1 MPAHPTPAVTAAE
14 QLWQPLE
21 EARQMPDRRALHF
34 LSGLLTEDETR
45 LSRLWPSLP
54 LLVRRE
60 LIQTL
65 SEMAEADYELDF
77 AACFRLALF
86 DTDPQVRMVAIE
98 GLWEDEDVRLIPSF
112 CQLLLED
119 EYAQVRA
126 AAAQALARF
135 ILLGELKKIRPRPF
149 EMAHQALLAAHR
161 KAGEDLEVRRRTL
174 EALAYLGT
182 QEIVALIEQA
192 YASPDESLRI
202 SAIFAMG
209 RNADRRWAN
218 IVRKELQSL
227 NPAMRYEA
235 TRACGE
241 MELRAAVR
249 ELIYLIEDVDPEVQQ
264 MALWSLG
271 QIGGDLARR
280 TLERYAHADNEA
292 LSEAAQEALAELDFF
307 HGDSARFFAPPEA
320 LEESESEDDELDLWA
335 DEDDDT
341 GDELEWSD

>member
-1 MPAHPTPAVTAAE
+1 MPAQPAPAVIAAE

-45 LSRLWPSLP
+45 LGRLWPALP
-54 LLVRRE
+54 LIVRRE

-77 AACFRLALF
+77 ATCFRLALT
-86 DTDPQVRMVAIE
+86 DTDPQVRMAAIE
-98 GLWEDEDVRLIPSF
+98 GLWEDEDVRLIPLL
-112 CQLLLED
+112 CLLLLED
-119 EYAQVRA
+119 EHAQVRA
-126 AAAQALARF
+126 TAAQALARF

-149 EMAHQALLAAHR
+149 ETAYRALLTAHL
-161 KAGEDLEVRRRTL
+161 KADEALEVRRRAL
-174 EALAYLGT
+174 EALAYLST
-182 QEIVALIEQA
+182 KEVVTLIERA
-192 YASPDESLRI
+192 YATPEEPLRI

-209 RNADRRWAN
+209 RSADRRWAGL
-218 IVRKELQSL
+218 VRKELQSL

-249 ELIYLIEDVDPEVQQ
+249 DLIYLIEDVDPEVQQ

-280 TLERYAHADNEA
+280 ALERYANADNEA
-292 LSEAAQEALAELDFF
+292 LSAAAQEALTELDFF
-307 HGDSARFFAPPEA
+307 HGDSARLFAPPDV
-320 LEESESEDDELDLWA
+320 LEEPEPEDDNFDLWE
-335 DEDDDT
+335 DEDDT